1 VGYWGPAGVDSML
14 LADGTLVP
22 ILEINARRSL
32 GLLCMMLGA
41 RVGLPCRLWQ
51 IEVKVSAGQGIGTL
65 VSALSLAG
73 ALYDGGARP
82 GVVLLSGSALAEPGG
97 RLYCALVCE
106 SDDVAQIQERLLT
119 AAADAGMT
127 PRGVVNAP

>member
-1 VGYWGPAGVDSML
+1 ML

-32 GLLCMMLGA
+32 GLLCMALGA

-51 IEVKVSAGQGIGTL
+51 VEVKVSAGQGIGTL
-65 VSALSLAG
+65 ASALRRTG
-73 ALYDGGARP
+73 ALYDGGSRP
-82 GVVLLSGSALAEPGG
+82 GVVLLSGSALAAPSG
-97 RLYCALVCE
+97 RVYCALVCE
-106 SDDVAQIQERLLT
+106 SGAVAQVQDQLLT

-127 PRGVVNAP
+127 PRGVVDAA